1 MSLEQEVHDLV
12 ERQAIEDVIL
22 KYCYYVDLQD
32 FDAMVQEVF
41 SPEGTDHHGERTVKG
56 RQAIRD
62 WFVQEGTA
70 NLAATAHAITNV
82 MIERDGEKAKMLS
95 LVTSWAWTREHAD
108 RGAMRAADYAMSV
121 RYDDEL
127 SKRPEG
133 WRIDRRVIVSN
144 GVSIVATGEIP
155 RTQRH
160 AFTLSGES

>member
-1 MSLEQEVHDLV
+1 MSLEQQVNDLV
-12 ERQAIEDVIL
+12 ERHAIEDVIL
-22 KYCYYVDLQD
+22 KYCYYVDMQD
-32 FDAMVQEVF
+32 FDTMVQEVF
-41 SPEGTDHHGERTVKG
+41 SPDGSDHHGERTVSG

-62 WFVQEGTA
+62 WFVEEGTA
-70 NLAATAHAITNV
+70 NLAATAHAISNV

-95 LVTSWAWTREHAD
+95 LVTSWAWTRENSD
-108 RGAMRAADYAMSV
+108 RGPMRPADYAMSV

-133 WRIDRRVIVSN
+133 WRIDRRVVISN